1 MMNLRSSFDD
11 GSRRVSEELD
21 LVPTG
26 SSRSRVTLLAT
37 IFDEATNWLDLRD
50 LEQAHVSVEGLV
62 A

>member
-1 MMNLRSSFDD
+1 MGLQSPLDV
-11 GSRRVSEELD
+11 GSRRFSEELD

-50 LEQAHVSVEGLV
+50 LEQAHASVEGLV